1 MQLSILFV
9 SNQIRGIDG
18 TGGLGDVPIGLSKVL
33 AERSDI
39 DMRLIMPGFTNII
52 GKGLETRFDDNHK
65 VLSDLKVPFG
75 DGEINVSIYQISLVH
90 KPGDK
95 NIICYLVHC
104 PEIFDK
110 NNDKNSPDKAIFF
123 SRSVIEFLNAF
134 SNFRVDLIHCND
146 WHTGLVPVYIKTLF
160 RDDPYLGRIATL
172 YTAHNAS
179 GDAFQ
184 GAFPRSNELLSLAG
198 LDRSHVFTPAITRS
212 LHHFDKFNFTK
223 GGLGFADMINTV
235 SHQYY
240 KELFQPAFAGGL
252 EGVFR
257 ERAADFSGII
267 NGIDTDE
274 WDPETDTIIKPY
286 LFSKDNDVDYIIK
299 QKQQIRFLLRQW
311 STPPQKG
318 QKITR
323 PFAHVSDDSLLIG
336 LVNRIDYQKAPIFLS
351 AIDRICEMNKVQI
364 ILLGNTND
372 EFSQREYEQPLLE
385 KCKQYPDTL
394 FFYKG
399 FDTDLSHLIYAASE
413 LFLVPSTF
421 EPCGLTQL
429 VAMRYGTIPVVRSVG
444 GLVDTVIDLDDPA
457 RKNHATGFHFREFV
471 DEYNLMNRDEAARQL
486 CYALERAVAVYHK
499 EQWKQ
504 LVKNS
509 MNRDSSWQIPARQ
522 YVKLYHETIRRSM
535 NYSFF
540 IK

>member
-18 TGGLGDVPIGLSKVL
+18 TGGLGDVPVGLSKVL
-33 AERSDI
+33 AERNDI
-39 DMRLIMPGFTNII
+39 DIRLIMPGFANII
-52 GKGLETRFDDNHK
+52 GKGMENRFDDANK
-65 VLSDLKVPFG
+65 VLSDLLVPFG
-75 DGEINVSIYQISLVH
+75 DEEIKVSIYQVNLVH

-95 NIICYLVHC
+95 NIICYLIRC
-104 PEIFDK
+104 PEVFDK
-110 NNDKNSPDKAIFF
+110 DNDKNSPDKAIFF
-123 SRSVIEFLNAF
+123 SRSVVEFLNAYTG
-134 SNFRVDLIHCND
+134 FRVDLIHCND
-146 WHTGLVPVYIKTLF
+146 WHTGLAPVYLKTLY
-160 RDDPYLGRIATL
+160 RDDPYLGCIATL
-172 YTAHNAS
+172 YTTHNS
-179 GDAFQ
+179 GGDAFQ

-198 LDRSHVFTPAITRS
+198 LDKLNVFMPLSTRS

-252 EGVFR
+252 EGLFR
-257 ERAADFSGII
+257 ERAADFTGII

-286 LFSKDNDVDYIIK
+286 QYAKGDDVEHIIK

-311 STPPQKG
+311 GTPPLKG
-318 QKITR
+318 QKIKR
-323 PFAHVSDDSLLIG
+323 PFAHVSDDSILIG

-351 AIDRICEMNKVQI
+351 ALDRICEMHKVQI

-372 EFSQREYEQPLLE
+372 EFSRIEYEQPLLE
-385 KCKQYPDTL
+385 KYAKYPETL

-399 FDTDLSHLIYAASE
+399 FDPDLSHLIYAASE

-429 VAMRYGTIPVVRSVG
+429 IAMRYGTIPVVRSVG

-457 RKNHATGFHFREFV
+457 RKNHATGFHFREDV
-471 DEYNLMNRDEAARQL
+471 DEFNLMNREEAARQL
-486 CYALERAVAVYHK
+486 CYALERAVANYHNDR
-499 EQWKQ
+499 WKQ
-504 LVKNS
+504 LVKNC
-509 MNRDSSWQIPARQ
+509 MNRDSSWHIPARQ
-522 YVKLYHETIRRSM
+522 YVQLYQETIHRCMTRT
-535 NYSFF
+535 FF
-540 IK
+540 